1 MGRDTEL
8 RDRVNAEIVERQ
20 NGCRNSLWTELVE
33 VKDRMDTD
41 KELINRVGGKTNE
54 RQSGLV

>member
-1 MGRDTEL
+1 M
-8 RDRVNAEIVERQ
+8 RDRVNAEIAERQ

-41 KELINRVGGKTNE
+41 KELINRVGGKTTE
-54 RQSGLV
+54 RQSGLE